1 MVGGI
6 KSNSNKIN
14 NNRRLQA
21 LDITDDNY
29 DDIVGKK
36 KYVLVKFYTKW
47 CRFCQLLS
55 PEYDKLVD
63 IFNNTRKDV
72 VIGRLDAGANDITAT
87 KYGINQ
93 FPIVALFFPGSQ
105 RIVDVYQGMRQSEHM
120 ANWLNH
126 ACPKI
131 EIEENEEKNNDKKE
145 KNEESLEIDME
156 KINKKNEITEK
167 KEFIKA
173 RFFELQKYLDIIEQN
188 IDNITNNTNSKHKSN
203 FRRHKRLRITFDF
216 NLTNIFITGITLLI
230 IFAFYQTGRKLLI
243 NSGFHKD

>member
-21 LDITDDNY
+21 FDITDDNY

-131 EIEENEEKNNDKKE
+131 EIEENEE
-145 KNEESLEIDME
+145 SLEIDME

-173 RFFELQKYLDIIEQN
+173 KFFELQKQLDIIELN
-188 IDNITNNTNSKHKSN
+188 VDNITNNTNSKNKTNS
-203 FRRHKRLRITFDF
+203 RRHKRLRITFDF

-243 NSGFHKD
+243 NSQFHKD